1 MTKNRDRQP
10 NGEQSPMT
18 NNQTV
23 VVITEHGEVVGKT
36 YPKRAA
42 GLVKKGRAEFLSE
55 YVIRLKDFCPTEK
68 SEEINM
74 DINERIINNQPTITP
89 KTAFSADSSKTGQT
103 SERKQEYILF
113 DPRDYYKNPDL
124 SWGVTSRHMKQLE
137 DGSFIEIY
145 SLGSW
150 NDCFSGIVSKEI
162 PISPDCDYTF
172 VFWLNGGENDR
183 DDEKCELLVIYTD
196 GTHDR
201 ATSEEYHG
209 NYTYLLNRNN
219 VRPIK
224 TVDGWYLFA
233 IKLPR
238 TDKPFV
244 EFRFE
249 VNNAPMHLKAA
260 EAPES
265 YADVPDSPDEYAQ
278 YRKQRHNIVFEDGW
292 PSEHEHGGNVQST
305 AAIRKRLEAEARGIG
320 SVIDVELWQDDEDD
334 IETKQGSFQD
344 GNSERLQNTIA
355 KIVSEQ
361 LSKMFD
367 GADW

>member
-10 NGEQSPMT
+10 GGEQSPMT

-23 VVITEHGEVVGKT
+23 VVISEHGEVVGKT

-74 DINERIINNQPTITP
+74 DINERIINNQPTVTP
-89 KTAFSADSSKTGQT
+89 KTAFSADSSKTGQK

-124 SWGVTSRHMKQLE
+124 GWGVASRHMKQLA

-145 SLGSW
+145 SLGNW
-150 NDCFSGIVSKEI
+150 NDRFSGIVSKEI

-265 YADVPDSPDEYAQ
+265 YADVPDSPDVYAQ

-292 PSEHEHGGNVQST
+292 PSEHEYGGDIYST
-305 AAIRKRLEAEARGIG
+305 AAIRKRLEAEARGE
-320 SVIDVELWQDDEDD
+320 SDAELGQDDEDD
-334 IETKQGSFQD
+334 IEINTGSWHE

-355 KIVSEQ
+355 KLVSEQ

>member
-1 MTKNRDRQP
+1 M
-10 NGEQSPMT
+10 
-18 NNQTV
+18 
-23 VVITEHGEVVGKT
+23 
-36 YPKRAA
+36 
-42 GLVKKGRAEFLSE
+42 
-55 YVIRLKDFCPTEK
+55 
-68 SEEINM
+68 
-74 DINERIINNQPTITP
+74 
-89 KTAFSADSSKTGQT
+89 
-103 SERKQEYILF
+103 
-113 DPRDYYKNPDL
+113 
-124 SWGVTSRHMKQLE
+124 
-137 DGSFIEIY
+137 
-145 SLGSW
+145 
-150 NDCFSGIVSKEI
+150 
-162 PISPDCDYTF
+162 
-172 VFWLNGGENDR
+172 
-183 DDEKCELLVIYTD
+183 VIYTD

-265 YADVPDSPDEYAQ
+265 YADVPDSPDVYAQ

-292 PSEHEHGGNVQST
+292 PSEHEYGGDIYST
-305 AAIRKRLEAEARGIG
+305 AAIRKRLEAEARGE
-320 SVIDVELWQDDEDD
+320 SDAELGQDDEDD
-334 IETKQGSFQD
+334 IEINTGSWHE

-355 KIVSEQ
+355 KLVSEQ

>member
-23 VVITEHGEVVGKT
+23 VVISEYGEVVGKT

-74 DINERIINNQPTITP
+74 DINERIINNQPTVTP
-89 KTAFSADSSKTGQT
+89 KTAFSADSAKTEQT
-103 SERKQEYILF
+103 GERKQDYILF
-113 DPRDYYKNPDL
+113 NPRDYYKNPDL
-124 SWGVTSRHMKQLE
+124 SWGVASRHMKQLE

-145 SLGSW
+145 SLGNW

-292 PSEHEHGGNVQST
+292 PSEHEYGGDIYST
-305 AAIRKRLEAEARGIG
+305 AAIRKRLEAEARGE
-320 SVIDVELWQDDEDD
+320 SDAELGQDDEDD
-334 IETKQGSFQD
+334 IEINTGSWHE

-355 KIVSEQ
+355 KLVSEQ

-367 GADW
+367 GADR